1 MTSESPYS
9 HPQDAVRHSY
19 PLAVTD
25 RGFATAL
32 ALFTRTLPYALAR
45 FGILLAV
52 SLASIVWYAV
62 TFVGGAW
69 LGLHVHTLAGW
80 VWVFTGFS
88 LGGYLWWTLVRYA
101 LYLLKAGHVAVL
113 TELITH
119 GQIGS
124 GAEGMLAYG
133 KRVVTERFGQVNAM
147 FALDVLVHGIVTAFN
162 RTLTWVTDMLPIP
175 GLQGIVGVVTAI
187 VRAATTFID
196 EAIFSY
202 SLARGDDDAFR
213 SARDGLIYYAQN
225 SRTVLKTGVWMVVID
240 KAASFAVWF
249 VMLAPAYVI
258 TWLLPSSVAGVGGF
272 FSFVVAALFAW
283 NVRAAFVEPLL
294 LTWMLL
300 EFHVAVREQPID
312 LVWDERLS
320 AASAKFVELKTKI
333 TGERAHEPA
342 VRPGLPV
349 SA

>member
-1 MTSESPYS
+1 MSSESPYS
-9 HPQDAVRHSY
+9 HPQHAVRHSY

-25 RGFATAL
+25 SGFATAL

-52 SLASIVWYAV
+52 SLASIAWYAV
-62 TFVGGAW
+62 TFGGGAW

-88 LGGYLWWTLVRYA
+88 LGGYFWWTLVRYA

-162 RTLTWVTDMLPIP
+162 RTLTWVTNLLPIP

-196 EAIFSY
+196 EAIFS
-202 SLARGDDDAFR
+202 
-213 SARDGLIYYAQN
+213 
-225 SRTVLKTGVWMVVID
+225 
-240 KAASFAVWF
+240 
-249 VMLAPAYVI
+249 
-258 TWLLPSSVAGVGGF
+258 
-272 FSFVVAALFAW
+272 
-283 NVRAAFVEPLL
+283 
-294 LTWMLL
+294 
-300 EFHVAVREQPID
+300 
-312 LVWDERLS
+312 
-320 AASAKFVELKTKI
+320 
-333 TGERAHEPA
+333 
-342 VRPGLPV
+342 
-349 SA
+349 